1 MVGPFASRSRIFY
14 ILLGAGISFIVIGSA
29 SALYTLTPVPVSLN
43 GTVEAG
49 QSDLLTPSM
58 NVGNPVAFSVTG
70 SNSSIEIVDPEND
83 VIRSV
88 TNVSDFRYN
97 FTAQK
102 DGQYLISIENLGSSD
117 LFIGGSAFTKGSQIA
132 FAGQLMLIVTGIIVP
147 GTWFAGKASMKI
159 PYIVSQCFLFL
170 YEPRIFTNAVFGSMT
185 VKTSL
190 ILASRT
196 CPSKSVK
203 KLYSHGVFLVGRDS
217 ILVRLIS
224 LLANSDKI
232 FTNDPGACLTE
243 KIMDVPSF
251 PDGFVCIGSL
261 DNIKNLVK
269 LFFLSSIPISKI
281 SIP

>member
-58 NVGNPVAFSVTG
+58 NVGNPVAFSATG

-132 FAGQLMLIVTGIIVP
+132 FAGQLMLIVTGIIVL
-147 GTWFAGKASMKI
+147 GLGLRA
-159 PYIVSQCFLFL
+159 
-170 YEPRIFTNAVFGSMT
+170 
-185 VKTSL
+185 
-190 ILASRT
+190 
-196 CPSKSVK
+196 
-203 KLYSHGVFLVGRDS
+203 KLR
-217 ILVRLIS
+217 
-224 LLANSDKI
+224 
-232 FTNDPGACLTE
+232 
-243 KIMDVPSF
+243 
-251 PDGFVCIGSL
+251 
-261 DNIKNLVK
+261 
-269 LFFLSSIPISKI
+269 
-281 SIP
+281 